1 MGRPQGDQA
10 CPCINRIESMNVT
23 RGLPPWDEIRSE
35 YELGASQRS
44 LSIKYGVARTTIQ
57 HRINRENWDRS
68 IMARELEATQP
79 AQQPQEDSSN
89 DKADKSLTTRQQAQE
104 GPIEGGVVE
113 KLTARQKAALRPK
126 PDFTFEDRKACQDV
140 VHTLIWKLMQAVDL
154 VPVEDVRTMR
164 DISMCLRDLK
174 ELGVYRYELDV
185 KEQEARIAKLEKE
198 ASVEEKDNIVNVVIE
213 PELESFTG

>member
-1 MGRPQGDQA
+1 MAQGDQTSGLA
-10 CPCINRIESMNVT
+10 STIGLMNVV
-23 RGLPPWDEIRSE
+23 RGLPPWEDIRAE
-35 YELGASQRS
+35 YEDGASQRS
-44 LSIKYGVARTTIQ
+44 LAIKYGIARTTLQ
-57 HRINRENWDRS
+57 HRINRENWARTA
-68 IMARELEATQP
+68 MAKEIEPTQP
-79 AQQPQEDSSN
+79 T
-89 DKADKSLTTRQQAQE
+89 KQAQE

>member
-1 MGRPQGDQA
+1 
-10 CPCINRIESMNVT
+10 MNVI
-23 RGLPPWDEIRSE
+23 RGIPPWEDIQRE
-35 YELGASQRS
+35 YEAGASQRS
-44 LSIKYGVARTTIQ
+44 LSTKYGVARATIQ
-57 HRINRENWDRS
+57 AHAKRGNWAQQLMNKEMS
-68 IMARELEATQP
+68 IQP
-79 AQQPQEDSSN
+79 TQQPQEGPSD
-89 DKADKSLTTRQQAQE
+89 DKADKS
-104 GPIEGGVVE
+104 
-113 KLTARQKAALRPK
+113 LTARQKAALRPK